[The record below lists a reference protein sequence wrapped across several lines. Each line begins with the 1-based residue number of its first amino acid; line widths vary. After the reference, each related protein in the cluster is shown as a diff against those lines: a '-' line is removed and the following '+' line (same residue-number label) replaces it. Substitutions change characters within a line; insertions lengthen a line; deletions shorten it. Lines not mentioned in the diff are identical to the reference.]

1 MTKAT
6 MGICGEIIINPIWG
20 WGWHSSQK
28 VILRWREAL
37 VPAASF
43 SRYTGV
49 LKFEIGHTVSFT
61 WKKHDFVYAVSQVSF
76 RFGYIEKSWG
86 GGNFWYTGLITS
98 GVMLYYH
105 TLSRTLTKTVICMI
119 AIWLKSGLPV
129 SVELQTQDND
139 TDEFKI
145 PHFFPTS
152 KDTNV
157 ILRPYD
163 IKKDRSA
170 GDSSVSV
177 VSVGNEFFVCSL
189 YPFEHLPTSFSVML
203 ALTLTL
209 KQFPCHQ
216 KKTCLMPVLSRVNS
230 L

>member
-20 WGWHSSQK
+20 CGWHSSQK

-76 RFGYIEKSWG
+76 RFGYIEKSWR

-129 SVELQTQDND
+129 SVENSPLFSH
-139 TDEFKI
+139 FKRYQCDPKAI
-145 PHFFPTS
+145 WH
-152 KDTNV
+152 
-157 ILRPYD
+157 
-163 IKKDRSA
+163 KKDRSA
-170 GDSSVSV
+170 ADSSVSV
-177 VSVGNEFFVCSL
+177 VSVGNEFVVCSL
-189 YPFEHLPTSFSVML
+189 YPFEHLPTSFSVLL

-216 KKTCLMPVLSRVNS
+216 KKPV
-230 L
+230 

>member
-20 WGWHSSQK
+20 CGWHSSQK

-61 WKKHDFVYAVSQVSF
+61 RKKHDFVYAVSQVSF
-76 RFGYIEKSWG
+76 RFGYIEKSWR

-163 IKKDRSA
+163 IKKTVQLLTAASPSFRW
-170 GDSSVSV
+170 VM
-177 VSVGNEFFVCSL
+177 SL
-189 YPFEHLPTSFSVML
+189 LCVPSTPLNICLPAS
-203 ALTLTL
+203 
-209 KQFPCHQ
+209 QFCWHW
-216 KKTCLMPVLSRVNS
+216 LSR
-230 L
+230 